1 MEVLVRKAK
10 KGDEEAFIKLID
22 NYMLQMYK
30 VAKSRM
36 SNEEAIGDAIQET
49 IMSAFKNIK
58 QLKRP
63 EYFNTWLIR
72 ILINNCNSIMK
83 DKKIDYIDDYSK
95 YEKGDSICVDSVE
108 DKLDFDRVLSILS
121 DEYKEIIV
129 LYYVNGFLIKEI
141 AEILDIKEG
150 TVKSRL
156 SRAKEKLRVVYIK
169 EYVGKDVSHL

>member
-83 DKKIDYIDDYSK
+83 DKKIDYIDD
-95 YEKGDSICVDSVE
+95 EI
-108 DKLDFDRVLSILS
+108 DFRLQLQNRFLYLRVL
-121 DEYKEIIV
+121 
-129 LYYVNGFLIKEI
+129 
-141 AEILDIKEG
+141 
-150 TVKSRL
+150 VK
-156 SRAKEKLRVVYIK
+156 Y
-169 EYVGKDVSHL
+169 